1 MRQVKLLVPA
11 IVASVLSC
19 STPPATG
26 SALRVAIN
34 LEDSI
39 KSTCVALE
47 VKDTGG
53 VLLKTSRGA
62 RTQGRMVLSAAIFRD
77 DLPETVALQAI
88 GFSDVDCTMRTVP
101 AEASETIT
109 EAFPAT
115 SLRDV
120 KVTLKRAPS
129 MSIDVDNDG
138 SPEGTDCDDRD
149 PQRRPGLAEVCT
161 DGKDNDCND
170 LSDCGDPMCTGKQC
184 KAANSICA
192 GSGLCTETN
201 CADGIDEDQDGTR
214 DCADGECAGKSC
226 ANGGTCTRGAMGM
239 PGTCANATNERG
251 LCGDDVDNDGDG
263 MKDCADSD
271 CNLEACSDGLACNV
285 QEICTNNVCG
295 GGVAVSCTASTNTCA
310 ASVGL
315 CVEPD
320 GGCVYAPLP
329 ADAGCNDGFACTVN
343 DSCDGDGGC
352 AGTPR
357 VCTTPPAGDCWEASG
372 RCDESLDGG
381 CIYDIAVG
389 RLSCADSDPCTV
401 NDACLEDGG
410 CLGAPLDCSNAIPP
424 NECQLSMN
432 QCLVGACLFMNRSGS
447 CDGGTCQAG
456 ACVPDPDA
464 GTLVDAGVP
473 ADGGALADGGTPV
486 DAGAFADAGA
496 PTDAGASDAGAPF
509 IIPSNVPLATIDAAP
524 TVTHLNFTCNAT
536 MTLNPPGYRDDL
548 GCNEPTLPAPT
559 LVPQANGPTLV
570 VYVVDRLTVA
580 SGVTVKVVRGSSGGT
595 GDRALVFAVK
605 GDAQINGT
613 IDVSANEGWVGLNY
627 VIESGP
633 GGQGSFCPASSPGIG
648 NGDKSGGGQGGGFGL
663 AGGNGGN
670 GADNGGAGA
679 TGIPAQGTATLVPLR
694 GGCPGSR
701 GGKGANDRYGRAG
714 GALQLW
720 VRGQLSLNGAL
731 LASGGR
737 GFGAQVTGGGG
748 GGGGSGGAILV
759 EATTL
764 TAGASA
770 IIAANGGSGAEGSAY
785 WPAGLGRDGQY
796 GTIGVT
802 TAPGGSGANQCG
814 GYGGR
819 GGARAGG
826 STDGQ
831 TGGVE
836 QSCNTSNLGGGGG
849 GGGGV
854 GRVRINALNPC
865 TITNGARISPQATS
879 NRTGCSP

>member
-34 LEDSI
+34 LEDGI

-47 VKDTGG
+47 VKDTAGMQ
-53 VLLKTSRGA
+53 LKMSRGA

-138 SPEGTDCDDRD
+138 SPAGTDCDDRD

-170 LSDCGDPMCTGKQC
+170 FSDCGDAMCTGKQC

-201 CADGIDEDQDGTR
+201 CADGLDEDQDGTR
-214 DCADGECAGKSC
+214 DCADVECLGKSC
-226 ANGGTCTRGAMGM
+226 ANGGTCTGASMGM
-239 PGTCANATNERG
+239 PGSCANATNERG

-263 MKDCADSD
+263 KKDCADSD

-285 QEICTNNVCG
+285 QEICTNSVCG
-295 GGVAVSCTASTNTCA
+295 GGMAASCPASTNACA
-310 ASVGL
+310 ASVGT
-315 CVEPD
+315 CREPD
-320 GGCVYAPLP
+320 GGCFYAPLSP
-329 ADAGCNDGFACTVN
+329 DAGCNDGYACTVN

-357 VCTTPPAGDCWEASG
+357 ACTTPPPGDCWEASG
-372 RCDESLDGG
+372 RCDESDGG
-381 CIYDIAVG
+381 CVYDIAVG

-424 NECQLSMN
+424 NECQVSMN
-432 QCLVGACLFMNRSGS
+432 QCLVGACLFMNRSGA
-447 CDGGTCQAG
+447 CDGGSCQAG
-456 ACVPDPDA
+456 ACVADPVDA
-464 GTLVDAGVP
+464 GSFDGGSLDAGAVDAGV
-473 ADGGALADGGTPV
+473 V
-486 DAGAFADAGA
+486 DAGAVDAGA
-496 PTDAGASDAGAPF
+496 VDAGVATDAGLPF
-509 IIPSNVPLATIDAAP
+509 IPPSNVPLTTIDSAP
-524 TVTHLNFTCNAT
+524 TVAHLNFTCDT
-536 MTLNPPGYRDDL
+536 TLMLNPAGYLDSL
-548 GCNEPTLPAPT
+548 TCTEPTLPAPV
-559 LVPQANGPTLV
+559 LVTQTNGPTLV
-570 VYVVDRLTVA
+570 VYVVDRLTIA
-580 SGVTVKVVRGSSGGT
+580 SGVTLRVVRGTSGNT

-613 IDVSANEGWVGLNY
+613 IDASAVEGWVGINY
-627 VIESGP
+627 LVESGA
-633 GGQGSFCPASSPGIG
+633 GGQGSFCPAGTAGIG
-648 NGDKSGGGQGGGFGL
+648 NGDKSGGGQGGAFGL
-663 AGGNGGN
+663 VGGNGGD

-679 TGIPAQGTATLVPLR
+679 PGLAANGSANLVPLR

-701 GGKGANDRYGRAG
+701 GGKGASDRFGRAG

-737 GFGAQVTGGGG
+737 GFGSQSQGGGG
-748 GGGGSGGAILV
+748 GGGGSGGGILV

-764 TAGASA
+764 TIGGSA
-770 IIAANGGSGAEGSAY
+770 LIAANGGSGAEGSAY
-785 WPAGLGRDGQY
+785 WPAGLGRDGQN
-796 GTIGVT
+796 GTNGVT

-819 GGARAGG
+819 GGARGG
-826 STDGQ
+826 GATDGQ

-836 QSCNTSNLGGGGG
+836 QSCNISNLGGGGG
-849 GGGGV
+849 GGGAV

-865 TITNGARISPQATS
+865 TIASGARISPQATS